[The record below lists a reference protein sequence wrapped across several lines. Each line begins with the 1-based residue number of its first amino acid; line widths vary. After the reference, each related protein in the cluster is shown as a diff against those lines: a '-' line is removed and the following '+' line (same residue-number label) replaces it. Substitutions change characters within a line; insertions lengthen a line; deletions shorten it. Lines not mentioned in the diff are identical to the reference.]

1 MAINQVQFQRGLSM
15 AKFMERYGTQA
26 QCHAALVASRW
37 PNGFACPECG
47 CSRHCTFVREGLRYW
62 QCSAC
67 REQTT
72 VTCGTIFQA
81 TKLPLT
87 SWFLAMHL
95 LTQAKNN
102 VSALELKR
110 HLGVRYKAAWLM
122 KHKLLQVMFVRE
134 DTRRLD
140 GRVEIDDAYLGG
152 RLPGGKSG
160 RGSENKIPFIAAVQT
175 TDDGHPLLACLQK
188 LEFTKEAI
196 AKWARKSL
204 CASAEVVS
212 DGLWCFQAVTATGA
226 THERTVTGGGGGGGA
241 ASVKL
246 EQFRAVN
253 TLLGNL
259 KTAFAGTYHSFDF
272 TKYAHRY
279 LAEVQYRFNRRFD
292 LSVILVRLLLAS
304 AVTKPYPERR
314 LRAAEP
320 GG

>member
-1 MAINQVQFQRGLSM
+1 MGINKVQFQRGLPLADFM
-15 AKFMERYGTQA
+15 ARYGTQE

-37 PNGFACPECG
+37 PLGFVCPTCNAT
-47 CSRHCTFVREGLRYW
+47 RHSTFERKGLQYW

-72 VTCGTIFQA
+72 VMCGTIFQA

-87 SWFLAMHL
+87 RWFLAMHL

-110 HLGVRYKAAWLM
+110 HLGVRYKTAWLM
-122 KHKLLQVMFVRE
+122 KHKLLQVMYLRE
-134 DTRRLD
+134 EPRQLD

-152 RLPGGKSG
+152 RLPGGKAG
-160 RGSENKIPFIAAVQT
+160 RGSENKVSFVAAVQT
-175 TDDGHPLLACLQK
+175 SPAGHPLLACLTK

-196 AKWARKSL
+196 AKWANKSL
-204 CASAEVVS
+204 CASAQVVS
-212 DGLWCFQAVTATGA
+212 DGLACFQAVTACGA
-226 THERTVTGGGGGGGA
+226 THHRTVTGGGA

-272 TKYAHRY
+272 DKYAHRY

-292 LSVILVRLLLAS
+292 LSVILGRLLLAS
-304 AVTKPYPERR
+304 AVTKPHPERR
-314 LRAAEP
+314 IRAAELCS
-320 GG
+320 

>member
-1 MAINQVQFQRGLSM
+1 MAINQVQFQRGLPM
-15 AKFMERYGTQA
+15 AEFMGRYGTQE
-26 QCHAALVASRW
+26 QCHAALVATRW
-37 PNGFACPECG
+37 PNGFVCGECD
-47 CSRHCTFVREGLRYW
+47 CTRHSTFLRGRLRYW

-72 VTCGTIFQA
+72 VTCGTVFQA

-122 KHKLLQVMFVRE
+122 KHKLLQVMYLRE

-140 GRVEIDDAYLGG
+140 GRVEVGDAYLGG
-152 RLPGGKSG
+152 RLPEGKSG
-160 RGSENKIPFIAAVQT
+160 RGSENKVSFLAAVQT
-175 TDDGHPLLACLQK
+175 TAAGHPLLACLKK
-188 LEFTKEAI
+188 LVFTKEAI
-196 AKWARKSL
+196 AKWANKSL
-204 CASAEVVS
+204 CASAEVVT
-212 DGLWCFQAVTATGA
+212 DGLGCFRGVTANGA
-226 THERTVTGGGGGGGA
+226 THERTVTGGGA

-259 KTAFAGTYHSFDF
+259 KTAFAGTYHSFNF
-272 TKYAHRY
+272 AKYAHRC
-279 LAEVQYRFNRRFD
+279 LAEVQYRFNRRFN
-292 LSVILVRLLLAS
+292 LSVILVRLMRAS
-304 AVTKPYPERR
+304 AVTKPHPERR

>member
-1 MAINQVQFQRGLSM
+1 MAINQVQFQRGLPM
-15 AKFMERYGTQA
+15 AEFMERYGTQE
-26 QCHAALVASRW
+26 QCHTALVASRW
-37 PNGFACPECG
+37 PDGFVCPKCD
-47 CSRHCTFVREGLRYW
+47 CRRHSTFLRDGLRYW

-72 VTCGTIFQA
+72 VTCGTVFQA

-122 KHKLLQVMFVRE
+122 KHKLLQVMYLRE

-140 GRVEIDDAYLGG
+140 GRVEVDDAYLGG

-160 RGSENKIPFIAAVQT
+160 RGSENKVSFLAAVQT
-175 TDDGHPLLACLQK
+175 TAAGHPLLACLQK
-188 LEFTKEAI
+188 LEFTKEAV

-212 DGLWCFQAVTATGA
+212 DGLWCFQAVTSTGA
-226 THERTVTGGGGGGGA
+226 SHERTVTGGGA

-246 EQFRAVN
+246 QQFRAVN

-259 KTAFAGTYHSFDF
+259 KTAFTGTYHSFNF
-272 TKYAHRY
+272 VKYAHRY

-292 LSVILVRLLLAS
+292 LSTIFVRLLRAS
-304 AVTKPYPERR
+304 AVTKPHPERR

>member
-1 MAINQVQFQRGLSM
+1 MAINHVQFQRGLPI
-15 AKFMERYGTQA
+15 AEFMQRYGTQE
-26 QCHAALVASRW
+26 QCHAALVAARW
-37 PNGFACPECG
+37 PDGFVCPECG
-47 CSRHCTFVREGLRYW
+47 CRRHSSFLRDGLRYW

-72 VTCGTIFQA
+72 VTCGTVFQA

-122 KHKLLQVMFVRE
+122 KHKLLQVMYLRE

-140 GRVEIDDAYLGG
+140 GRVEVDDAYLGG

-160 RGSENKIPFIAAVQT
+160 RGSENKVSFLAAVQT
-175 TDDGHPLLACLQK
+175 TAAGHPLLACLQK
-188 LEFTKEAI
+188 LEFTKEAV

-204 CASAEVVS
+204 CASAEVVT
-212 DGLWCFQAVTATGA
+212 DGLWCFQAVTTTGA
-226 THERTVTGGGGGGGA
+226 AHERTVTGGGA

-259 KTAFAGTYHSFDF
+259 KTAFAGTYHSFNF
-272 TKYAHRY
+272 AKYAHRY
-279 LAEVQYRFNRRFD
+279 LAEFQYRFNRRFNMKII
-292 LSVILVRLLLAS
+292 LSRLLTALIAAPPSSERVLRS
-304 AVTKPYPERR
+304 AEVSR
-314 LRAAEP
+314 
-320 GG
+320 

>member
-1 MAINQVQFQRGLSM
+1 MAINRVQFQRGLPM
-15 AKFMERYGTQA
+15 AQFMVRYGTQE

-37 PNGFACPECG
+37 PNGFVCGECG
-47 CSRHCTFVREGLRYW
+47 CTRHSTFLRDGLRYW

-72 VTCGTIFQA
+72 VTCGTVFQA

-122 KHKLLQVMFVRE
+122 KHKLLQVMLVRE
-134 DTRRLD
+134 DTRRLN

-160 RGSENKIPFIAAVQT
+160 RGSENKVSFIAAVQT
-175 TDDGHPLLACLQK
+175 TDAGHPLWACPQK

-204 CASAEVVS
+204 CASAEVVT
-212 DGLWCFQAVTATGA
+212 DGPVVLPGRHRHWCHARAHRHRRRRGQRQA
-226 THERTVTGGGGGGGA
+226 RTVPSGQHLAGQ
-241 ASVKL
+241 SEDRL
-246 EQFRAVN
+246 RW
-253 TLLGNL
+253 NL
-259 KTAFAGTYHSFDF
+259 P
-272 TKYAHRY
+272 
-279 LAEVQYRFNRRFD
+279 
-292 LSVILVRLLLAS
+292 LVRFRQVRPSL
-304 AVTKPYPERR
+304 PRR
-314 LRAAEP
+314 GPVPLQPQIRSVHHLRTTHACFGRHQATP
-320 GG
+320 GTPPSGG

>member
-1 MAINQVQFQRGLSM
+1 MSINQVQFQKGLSIADFM
-15 AKFMERYGTQA
+15 ARYGTQEK
-26 QCHAALVASRW
+26 CHAALVASRW
-37 PNGFACPECG
+37 PTGFVCPHCANT
-47 CSRHCTFVREGLRYW
+47 RHCTFERKGLQYW

-72 VTCGTIFQA
+72 VTCGTILQA

-87 SWFLAMHL
+87 HWFLAMHL

-110 HLGVRYKAAWLM
+110 HLGVRYKCAWLM
-122 KHKLLQVMFVRE
+122 KHKLLQVMCERE
-134 DTRRLD
+134 ESRQLD

-152 RLPGGKSG
+152 ALPRGKRG
-160 RGSENKIPFIAAVQT
+160 RGSQNKVPFIAAVQT
-175 TDDGHPLLACLQK
+175 TDAGHPMLVCLKK
-188 LEFTKEAI
+188 LEFTTEALTQW
-196 AKWARKSL
+196 AKKTL
-204 CASAEVVS
+204 CASAQVVS
-212 DGLWCFQAVTATGA
+212 DGLACFTAVTAVGA
-226 THERTVTGGGGGGGA
+226 SHERTITGGGV

-259 KTAFAGTYHSFDF
+259 KTSFSGTYHAFDF
-272 TKYAHRY
+272 AKYGQRY

-292 LSVILVRLLLAS
+292 LSVILVRLLRAAS
-304 AVTKPYPERR
+304 LTAAHPERII
-314 LRAAEP
+314 RAAEV

>member
-1 MAINQVQFQRGLSM
+1 MAINQVQFQRGLPM
-15 AKFMERYGTQA
+15 AEFMARYGTPEK
-26 QCHAALVASRW
+26 CHAALVASRW
-37 PNGFACPECG
+37 PDGFVCPG
-47 CSRHCTFVREGLRYW
+47 CAGTRHCAFMRDGLKYW

-72 VTCGTIFQA
+72 VTGGTIFQS

-134 DTRRLD
+134 DARRLD
-140 GRVEIDDAYLGG
+140 GRVEVDDAYLGG

-160 RGSENKIPFIAAVQT
+160 RGSENKVSFIAAVQT
-175 TDDGHPLLACLQK
+175 TDDGHPLFVCLQK
-188 LEFTKEAI
+188 LKFTKQAI
-196 AKWARKSL
+196 STWAKKSL
-204 CASAEVVS
+204 CASANVLS
-212 DGLWCFQAVTATGA
+212 DGLSCFQAVTASGA
-226 THERTVTGGGGGGGA
+226 THQYTVTGGGA

-253 TLLGNL
+253 TFLGNL
-259 KTAFAGTYHSFDF
+259 KSAFSGTYHSFDF
-272 TKYAHRY
+272 AKYAHRY

-292 LSVILVRLLLAS
+292 LSSICSRLLRAS
-304 AVTKPYPERR
+304 AVTTPYPERL
-314 LRAAEP
+314 LRAAEA

>member
-1 MAINQVQFQRGLSM
+1 MAINRVQFQRGLPM
-15 AKFMERYGTQA
+15 AQFMVRYGTQE

-37 PNGFACPECG
+37 PNGFVCGECG
-47 CSRHCTFVREGLRYW
+47 CTRHSTFLRDGLRYW

-72 VTCGTIFQA
+72 VTCGTVFQA

-122 KHKLLQVMFVRE
+122 KHKLLQVMLVRE
-134 DTRRLD
+134 DTRRLN

-160 RGSENKIPFIAAVQT
+160 RGSENKVSFIAAVQT
-175 TDDGHPLLACLQK
+175 TDAGHPLWACLQK

-204 CASAEVVS
+204 CASAEVVT

-226 THERTVTGGGGGGGA
+226 THERTVTGGGA

-272 TKYAHRY
+272 AKYAHRY

-292 LSVILVRLLLAS
+292 LSTIFVRLMRAS
-304 AVTKPYPERR
+304 AVTKPHPER
-314 LRAAEP
+314 LLPAAEL